1 MRASE
6 HSGNE
11 ALLEA
16 PVTFQIG
23 VEQTPEDAEQ
33 DVACLQLSLRDGLPG
48 VLAEAKEGAE

>member
-6 HSGNE
+6 HAGNE

-16 PVTFQIG
+16 PVAFQIG
-23 VEQTPEDAEQ
+23 VEQTPEDTEQ